1 MQDVRYLT
9 VTALTK
15 YLKSILENNDHL
27 KQIYIKGEISN
38 LTKHSRGHF
47 YFTLKD
53 ESAQI
58 RVTMFSNYASKLTF
72 SPKDGDKIRLFGS
85 ISLYEAGGS
94 YNINAYQLEPDGV
107 GSLYLAYEKL
117 KKELESLGY
126 FKPENKK
133 PIPSYPKAI
142 GVVTS
147 PTGAAI
153 RDIIHTIERRY
164 PLARVYLY
172 PALVQGEGA
181 KKSISDQII
190 KANKD
195 KLVDTL
201 IVGRGGGS
209 IEDLWGFNE
218 IEVVMAI
225 YQSKIPVISA
235 VGHETDFTLSD
246 FVSDL
251 RAPTPTAAAELATP
265 SKQELLELVKAYQNR
280 LFKAFDGYYKEKSMM
295 LMHLDERLMQA
306 SPAEKIKK
314 LKSAYEQYRYLLDRN
329 YQLVIREKKTNL
341 KYLNQQVIA
350 YDFNHLIALKKE
362 KLDLNSQR
370 LLDLTKRLLER
381 KQEQFDRNLDKLKL
395 LNPLSLMDKGYTY
408 TSKDNHRIESVS
420 DINMN
425 DQIQTRLKDGIIT
438 SVVTNKEA
446 LTWKK

>member
-1 MQDVRYLT
+1 
-9 VTALTK
+9 
-15 YLKSILENNDHL
+15 
-27 KQIYIKGEISN
+27 
-38 LTKHSRGHF
+38 
-47 YFTLKD
+47 
-53 ESAQI
+53 
-58 RVTMFSNYASKLTF
+58 
-72 SPKDGDKIRLFGS
+72 
-85 ISLYEAGGS
+85 
-94 YNINAYQLEPDGV
+94 
-107 GSLYLAYEKL
+107 
-117 KKELESLGY
+117 
-126 FKPENKK
+126 
-133 PIPSYPKAI
+133 
-142 GVVTS
+142 
-147 PTGAAI
+147 
-153 RDIIHTIERRY
+153 
-164 PLARVYLY
+164 
-172 PALVQGEGA
+172 A

-225 YQSKIPVISA
+225 YQSEIPIISA

-265 SKQELLELVKAYQNR
+265 SKQELLELVKAYQKR

-314 LKSAYEQYRYLLDRN
+314 LKTEYKQYQYLLDRN
-329 YQLVIREKKTNL
+329 YQLVIREKRANL
-341 KYLNQQVIA
+341 RYLNQQVVA

-370 LLDLTKRLLER
+370 LFDLTKRLLER